1 MSEEKTYSITLSDS
15 AIQEVTSQLEKR
27 ETPNAF
33 LRLGVRSG
41 GCSGFTYVLQFEDS
55 EPREKDLVF
64 TFGTVKV
71 VVDKKSIIYLHDT
84 VLDWESTLMQRGFKF
99 RNPQQ
104 QSSCGCGLSFSV

>member
-1 MSEEKTYSITLSDS
+1 MSEDKPYSITLSDS
-15 AIQEVTSQLEKR
+15 AIKEVTSQLEKR
-27 ETPNAF
+27 KTPNAF

-55 EPREKDLVF
+55 EPKEKDLVF
-64 TFGTVKV
+64 TFDTVKV
-71 VVDKKSIIYLHDT
+71 VIDKKSIIYLHDI